1 MDSVLGRVGAMQS
14 DLISQINPV
23 TYTALQM
30 AIVTEPG
37 QSLLHGVHVCIPTP
51 LHPPTAVGV
60 RDEKKPFHKD
70 ANNVTSI
77 H

>member
-1 MDSVLGRVGAMQS
+1 
-14 DLISQINPV
+14 
-23 TYTALQM
+23 M
-30 AIVTEPG
+30 ATVSEPG

-60 RDEKKPFHKD
+60 VDEKKPFHKD
-70 ANNVTSI
+70 TNNVTSI